1 MAAVAMAHV
10 IGVDIGTQ
18 STKAVLVDGAG
29 RIVAQASRPY
39 QVETPQALWAEQWPD
54 VWLAA
59 MEACV
64 REVVRQAAVDPAS
77 LRGLCVSS
85 LYGGS
90 GVPVDAE
97 GMPTHPCLIWMDR
110 RAHEAVEWVRRN
122 IDLERLY
129 DLTGNGVDSYYGFTK
144 MLWLREKRPAA
155 WQRTRLFLPP
165 NSYVNA
171 QLTGRVA
178 IDHSSAGNIGGVY
191 DMRRR
196 CWSDEMAAA
205 LGIPRSMLPDRL
217 VESSEVVGGLRPDWA
232 ARLGLPAS
240 LPVVA
245 GGVDAA
251 VATLA
256 AGASRAGN
264 HVAMIGTS
272 MCWGTIRQ
280 HVDARHGLISMPHV
294 VNGRNDL
301 YVFGGAITAGAS
313 VTWFRETFCQAEIAA
328 AAAQKIDPHAI
339 LEQAARGVPAG
350 SLGLLFLPYLMGE
363 RSPIWDAKASGAFV
377 GLGLH
382 HGREH
387 LYRAVLEGISF
398 ALQHNIATGTRGG
411 QALDDALTVVGGAAH
426 SDLWMQIIA
435 DVTGRPVLGSDVDA
449 EASLGAAM
457 LAALGT
463 GVVADAEA
471 LRGWVRLV
479 ERARPEADALARYAV
494 IYAQYVAAYP
504 ALRSVMHALRA

>member
-1 MAAVAMAHV
+1 MHV

-18 STKAVLVDGAG
+18 STKAVLVDAAG
-29 RIVAQASRPY
+29 HIVAQAARGY
-39 QVETPQALWAEQWPD
+39 QVETPQALWAEQRPE
-54 VWLAA
+54 VWLGAV
-59 MEACV
+59 EQCV
-64 REVVRQAAVDPAS
+64 AEVVRRAALDPAS
-77 LRGLCVSS
+77 IAGLCVGS

-110 RAHEAVEWVRRN
+110 RAEDEVAWVRRSV
-122 IDLERLY
+122 DLERLY
-129 DLTGNGVDSYYGFTK
+129 DITGNGVDSYYGYTK
-144 MLWLREKRPAA
+144 MLWLREQRPDV
-155 WQRTRLFLPP
+155 WQRTAQFLPP

-171 QLTGRVA
+171 QLTGEVA
-178 IDHSSAGNIGGVY
+178 VDHSSAGNIGGIY
-191 DMRRR
+191 DMAERR
-196 CWSDEMAAA
+196 WSDEMLAA

-217 VESSEVVGGLRPDWA
+217 VDSSAVVGGLLAAWA
-232 ARLGLPAS
+232 ARLGLRAG

-256 AGASRAGN
+256 AGASCAGN

-280 HVDARHGLISMPHV
+280 HVDARDGLISMPHV
-294 VNGRNDL
+294 VNGRHDL

-328 AAAQKIDPHAI
+328 GAARHVDPHEL
-339 LEQAARGVPAG
+339 LEQAARAVPGGA
-350 SLGLLFLPYLMGE
+350 LGLLFLPYLMGE
-363 RSPIWDAKASGAFV
+363 RSPIWDAKASGAFI

-382 HGREH
+382 HGRGH

-398 ALQHNIATGTRGG
+398 ALQQNIETGTHGG
-411 QALDDALTVVGGAAH
+411 QALDEALTVVGGASR

-435 DVTGRPVLGSDVDA
+435 DVTARPVQGSDSDA

-463 GVVADAEA
+463 GVVADAKA
-471 LRGWVRLV
+471 LRGWTRTV
-479 ERARPEADALARYAV
+479 ERARPEPEACARYAAL
-494 IYAQYVAAYP
+494 YRQYVAAYP